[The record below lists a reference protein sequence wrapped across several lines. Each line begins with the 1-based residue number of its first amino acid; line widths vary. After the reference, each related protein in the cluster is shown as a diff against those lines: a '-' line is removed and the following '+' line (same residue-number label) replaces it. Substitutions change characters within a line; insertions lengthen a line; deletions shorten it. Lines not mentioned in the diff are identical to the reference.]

1 MIRPLEK
8 PQNKYWLTFAL
19 CGLAAALMF
28 LFFYIVDKGFF
39 LYAGDFNS
47 QQIAF
52 YYSANEFVKSGGGSF
67 SWATDLGSG
76 FLNSYAFYL
85 AGSPFWWLSLLFPA
99 AWMPYLMVPLLC
111 LKFAVAGGG
120 AYLWMR
126 RYTRKANMAVLGAC
140 MYAFSGFT
148 VYNVFFNHFVDVVAL
163 FPYFLWAL
171 DAAVYEKRRGPF
183 AVLVALNLL
192 NNYFFFAG
200 QVVFLA
206 IYFVCMVLAGRYRI
220 NGRTFGALAFESLAG
235 VGMGAILAIPTMLS
249 LQNNPRV
256 SSFSEGFGLLLYG
269 NVQQYAAILYS
280 FFFPP
285 DCPYMPVIFD
295 SGVIKWT
302 SMAAYLPLVSMMGV
316 LAYCRCKKGTPF
328 KWILSVCLVMAL
340 VPGLNSMF
348 YAMNSSYYARWY
360 YMPVLIMCAVTV
372 YGLEHEDEVDLK
384 KGLRPTLAVLLAYCA
399 FALVPTETDDGGWK
413 IGVMDYPEKFFL
425 NFGIAFIGVL
435 LFWVLWLMYKRT
447 PQLPRRL
454 TAAVLAF
461 GCLYGAVHISIGK
474 FAQWDNDKDFYQQ
487 QYVDA
492 RALADILPEGAYR
505 IDDYECYDNLGLWVN
520 RSDLQTFNSTVAP
533 SILEFY
539 PQVGVKR
546 DVRSAPELDKYAL
559 RGLLSVKYTI
569 CPVDKQEE
577 FEEKAG
583 DNWRY
588 WTTQG
593 QLAVYENTD
602 WLPMAYS
609 YDAYITEEEYEEI
622 PEDYRANLLMRAI
635 VLSEEQ
641 INTWGGGLRHLTEE
655 EQTDF
660 DRASYE
666 EDLDARQAM
675 AASSVVLDN
684 WGLTANIQL
693 ENSTLVFFPVPYDA
707 GFTAIVNGE
716 EAPVLK
722 VSGGLMAVPAQAG
735 DNSIR
740 LEYHTEGLNVS
751 LALAGVS
758 AVAFAGYLG
767 LNAYARKKRRAA
779 LAEKYHLDPPQ
790 PRQ

>member
-1 MIRPLEK
+1 
-8 PQNKYWLTFAL
+8 
-19 CGLAAALMF
+19 
-28 LFFYIVDKGFF
+28 
-39 LYAGDFNS
+39 
-47 QQIAF
+47 
-52 YYSANEFVKSGGGSF
+52 
-67 SWATDLGSG
+67 
-76 FLNSYAFYL
+76 
-85 AGSPFWWLSLLFPA
+85 
-99 AWMPYLMVPLLC
+99 MVPLLC

-126 RYTRKANMAVLGAC
+126 RYTRKANMACGAC

-163 FPYFLWAL
+163 FPYLLWAL

-192 NNYFFFAG
+192 NNYFFAG

-302 SMAAYLPLVSMMGV
+302 SMTAYLPLVSMMGV
-316 LAYCRCKKGTPF
+316 LAYCRCKKGTAF

-360 YMPVLIMCAVTV
+360 YMPVLIMCAVTI

-435 LFWVLWLMYKRT
+435 LFWVLWLMYKRSS
-447 PQLPRRL
+447 PLPRRL

-461 GCLYGAVHISIGK
+461 GRRAWCTFPSASLPSGITTRTSTSSSIGRPRSGGHS
-474 FAQWDNDKDFYQQ
+474 AGG
-487 QYVDA
+487 
-492 RALADILPEGAYR
+492 RLPHR
-505 IDDYECYDNLGLWVN
+505 RLRMLRQRGLWVN

-539 PQVGVKR
+539 PKVGVKR
-546 DVRSAPELDKYAL
+546 MCAAPPRWTNTPCAAC
-559 RGLLSVKYTI
+559 SV
-569 CPVDKQEE
+569 
-577 FEEKAG
+577 
-583 DNWRY
+583 
-588 WTTQG
+588 
-593 QLAVYENTD
+593 
-602 WLPMAYS
+602 
-609 YDAYITEEEYEEI
+609 
-622 PEDYRANLLMRAI
+622 
-635 VLSEEQ
+635 
-641 INTWGGGLRHLTEE
+641 
-655 EQTDF
+655 
-660 DRASYE
+660 
-666 EDLDARQAM
+666 
-675 AASSVVLDN
+675 
-684 WGLTANIQL
+684 
-693 ENSTLVFFPVPYDA
+693 
-707 GFTAIVNGE
+707 
-716 EAPVLK
+716 
-722 VSGGLMAVPAQAG
+722 
-735 DNSIR
+735 
-740 LEYHTEGLNVS
+740 
-751 LALAGVS
+751 
-758 AVAFAGYLG
+758 
-767 LNAYARKKRRAA
+767 
-779 LAEKYHLDPPQ
+779 
-790 PRQ
+790 